1 MQCEYFASQKCGSCA
16 WLDLP
21 YTEQIS
27 QKQIS
32 TAQLVPAA
40 EWLTP
45 AESSMEKFRN
55 KVKLVVSGSVDAP
68 KLGIIGQ
75 DLTNCPLPVEEIR
88 RAIPII
94 AEFIRLCKMTP
105 YRVETNTGVLKY
117 VIVTAS
123 PVGEL
128 LIRFVVR
135 RRGVQGIIFKYYDWL
150 QARLPKMKVCSI
162 NVQAERKAIIE
173 GAEEILVS
181 DQEELSM
188 PLKIPYLA
196 ELFATEE
203 LGGASELCGA
213 SEEKINN
220 SGKNISPQNS
230 GEKKLTLALQPKSF
244 FQTNTGVAQKLY
256 GRVASWVGQYLLEC
270 ATQLHECQIASHS
283 DGGNGGFGSGSD
295 GGGFGSG
302 SGGNCGVG
310 AHYGMKP
317 GEIDSLE
324 IKPVKTESVKTEPVE
339 IWDLYCGVGGFA
351 LATAKLLKE
360 MHATGRALPEFS
372 IRGVEVSS
380 KAIMAAKSA
389 AKLQDLEAEFIAG
402 DATLWAENSFQAG
415 LRPQVVIVNPPRR
428 GIGAKLAQV
437 LNETQ
442 AERIIYSSCNAESLA
457 KDLAQMPSYHV
468 EKAQIFDIF
477 PHTSHVE
484 TVALLSHQK
493 LTEYVQIPYEPE
505 DKTAHAFRDATYKEI
520 KDWIKKVFDMKV
532 SSLYIAQI
540 KDECGLEKRQNY
552 NKSKKENAKVPTC
565 PKEKRKAILA
575 ALRHF
580 QMIDN
585 E

>member
-16 WLDLP
+16 WLNLP

-32 TAQLVPAA
+32 TAQLVPAD
-40 EWLTP
+40 EWLP
-45 AESSMEKFRN
+45 ATESAVEKFRN

-203 LGGASELCGA
+203 LGGASELGEVREMREA

-220 SGKNISPQNS
+220 SGKNISAQNS
-230 GEKKLTLALQPKSF
+230 VDKKLTLALQPKSF
-244 FQTNTGVAQKLY
+244 FQTNTDVAQKLY
-256 GRVASWVGQYLLEC
+256 GRVASWVGQYLLEY
-270 ATQLHECQIASHS
+270 AEQMHECQIVSRS
-283 DGGNGGFGSGSD
+283 DADSGSSS
-295 GGGFGSG
+295 GGSG
-302 SGGNCGVG
+302 SGGTLCR
-310 AHYGMKP
+310 MKP
-317 GEIDSLE
+317 SETNFLK
-324 IKPVKTESVKTEPVE
+324 IKPFKIKPVE

-360 MHATGRALPEFS
+360 MRATGRALPEFS

-402 DATLWAENSFQAG
+402 DATLWAQNSFQAG
-415 LRPQVVIVNPPRR
+415 LRPQMVIVNPPRR
-428 GIGAKLAQV
+428 GIEAKLAQV
-437 LNETQ
+437 LNESQ
-442 AERIIYSSCNAESLA
+442 AERIIYSSCNVESLA

-484 TVALLSHQK
+484 SVVLMS
-493 LTEYVQIPYEPE
+493 
-505 DKTAHAFRDATYKEI
+505 
-520 KDWIKKVFDMKV
+520 
-532 SSLYIAQI
+532 
-540 KDECGLEKRQNY
+540 
-552 NKSKKENAKVPTC
+552 
-565 PKEKRKAILA
+565 RK
-575 ALRHF
+575 
-580 QMIDN
+580 
-585 E
+585 

>member
-16 WLDLP
+16 WLNLP

-32 TAQLVPAA
+32 TAQLVPAD

-45 AESSMEKFRN
+45 AESNVEKFRN
-55 KVKLVVSGSVDAP
+55 KVKLVVSGSVNAP
-68 KLGIIGQ
+68 KLGIIEQ

-105 YRVETNTGVLKY
+105 YRVETNTGMLKY

-162 NVQAERKAIIE
+162 NVQPERKAIIE

-181 DQEELSM
+181 GQEELSM

-203 LGGASELCGA
+203 LGGASELGGT

-230 GEKKLTLALQPKSF
+230 VEKKLTLALQPKSF

-256 GRVASWVGQYLLEC
+256 GRVASWVGQYLLKYAE
-270 ATQLHECQIASHS
+270 QLHECQIVSHS
-283 DGGNGGFGSGSD
+283 DGGNGSNGSGSSGGGFSSGSD
-295 GGGFGSG
+295 GGFGSG

-324 IKPVKTESVKTEPVE
+324 IEPVETESVKIKPVE

-360 MHATGRALPEFS
+360 MHATGRTLPEFS
-372 IRGVEVSS
+372 IRSVEVSS

-389 AKLQDLEAEFIAG
+389 AKLQGLEAEFIAG

-437 LNETQ
+437 LNESQ

-484 TVALLSHQK
+484 TVAL
-493 LTEYVQIPYEPE
+493 
-505 DKTAHAFRDATYKEI
+505 
-520 KDWIKKVFDMKV
+520 M
-532 SSLYIAQI
+532 
-540 KDECGLEKRQNY
+540 
-552 NKSKKENAKVPTC
+552 
-565 PKEKRKAILA
+565 
-575 ALRHF
+575 LRV
-580 QMIDN
+580 D
-585 E
+585 